1 MDAIE
6 TLHRHSPE
14 TSEFWHQLKA
24 GKFMLRGCRSCGK
37 VHWYPRVICP
47 FCASEET
54 EWREGSGRGEIYTYS
69 VMRRAKVPYA
79 IAFVTLEEGPSMMTN
94 IVDCD
99 FDAIRIGQKVEL
111 AIRARED
118 GLPLPL
124 FRPVG

>member
-6 TLHRHSPE
+6 ALNRHSPE
-14 TSEFWHQLKA
+14 TGEFWRQLKA
-24 GKFMLRGCRSCGK
+24 GRFMLRGCRACGK

-47 FCASEET
+47 FCSSPDT
-54 EWREGSGRGEIYTYS
+54 DWREGSGRGKIYTWS
-69 VMRRAKVPYA
+69 VMRRAKIPYA

-99 FDAIRIGQKVEL
+99 FAAIHIGQKVEL
-111 AIRARED
+111 VIRERED

-124 FRPVG
+124 FRPAA